1 MNELLMSLSLFVCVF
16 VFALAKQRGVIDR
29 WEMLL
34 PLMLLL
40 LFLSAKMLL
49 LSVSPWAVV
58 TDTLVTLLSPAC
70 QSIDRGEQ

>member
-1 MNELLMSLSLFVCVF
+1 MCVF

-34 PLMLLL
+34 PLMLL